1 MTASSWDHSRHRA
14 LLNYQLVLRC
24 QHSGE
29 SLMRFQAKNEDRYEA
44 LVGLRVAIDLAAE
57 SIFGPHGE
65 EQVL

>member
-1 MTASSWDHSRHRA
+1 
-14 LLNYQLVLRC
+14 
-24 QHSGE
+24 
-29 SLMRFQAKNEDRYEA
+29 MRFQAKNEDRYEA